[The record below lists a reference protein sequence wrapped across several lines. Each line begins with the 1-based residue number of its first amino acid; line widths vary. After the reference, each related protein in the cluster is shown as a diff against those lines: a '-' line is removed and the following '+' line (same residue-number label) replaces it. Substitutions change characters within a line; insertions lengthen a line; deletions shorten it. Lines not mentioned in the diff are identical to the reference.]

1 MSVEPRASGAGAALP
16 ERDDELAEVDL
27 VGAVLVEDGED
38 ALRELGPVE
47 VEVVEHLPELEAP
60 AAVLVDLQE
69 LRVQPRDVGL
79 VEPQALEGVAEL
91 VDAVVVVDARAEGP
105 LQSQADVPGQ
115 QVQERVEQPPHAPR
129 AAGRGCETERCAALD
144 AGVAQWGSTAARTD
158 DGMLFIVPSQLSG
171 IKKPR
176 LLNSLNPC

>member
-1 MSVEPRASGAGAALP
+1 VSVEPRASGAGAALP

-38 ALRELGPVE
+38 ALREPGPVE

-60 AAVLVDLQE
+60 APVLVDLQE

-115 QVQERVEQPPHAPR
+115 QVQERVEQRQHGRRMRRAPPVAVARRSAARRSTLALLSGAPR
-129 AAGRGCETERCAALD
+129 RRAPTMVCSSSCHA
-144 AGVAQWGSTAARTD
+144 W
-158 DGMLFIVPSQLSG
+158 
-171 IKKPR
+171 
-176 LLNSLNPC
+176 